1 MSMLNEQ
8 EINQLIDDAKKE
20 LDRVMDRRSEDLGNS
35 VHFIE
40 NELQVVNLK
49 GQITA
54 YQQILNNQ
62 EETPIE

>member
-1 MSMLNEQ
+1 MNEQ

>member
-40 NELQVVNLK
+40 NELQIVNLK

>member
-1 MSMLNEQ
+1 MLNEQ